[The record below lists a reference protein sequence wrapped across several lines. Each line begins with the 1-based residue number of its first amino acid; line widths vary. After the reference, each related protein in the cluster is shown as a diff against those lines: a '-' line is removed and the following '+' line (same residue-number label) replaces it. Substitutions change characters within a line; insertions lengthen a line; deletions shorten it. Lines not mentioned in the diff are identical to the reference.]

1 MNIQCKRL
9 HCMQWMLYFYH
20 LAKSSQNRSIW
31 LKYRLYFSQIE
42 LKSFDLAKESLA
54 FSNIFL
60 KFAT

>member
-1 MNIQCKRL
+1 
-9 HCMQWMLYFYH
+9 MQTFALYA
-20 LAKSSQNRSIW
+20 LDVVLLS
-31 LKYRLYFSQIE
+31 FSQIE